1 MVGGTYQED
10 DMHVLVNGVRLF
22 VEVLSPKFRPE
33 GPRMR
38 EVPTV
43 LALHGGPFD
52 HAHMRDWVAPLTD
65 IAQVILYDHRGCGR
79 SEVGD
84 RKLWTMAQWGDD
96 VKGLCDV
103 LGLEKP
109 IVVGCSFG
117 SFVAQSYAGRHPD
130 HASKLVF
137 MVAGARHNDAWS
149 TEGFRRQ
156 GGDEAAEAY
165 AAAARDTNPQT
176 IANFMAKCRHLYNVR
191 RVVDAD
197 EAARGVVNQQLLI
210 DYFARESKT
219 FDLRPGLSRVRV
231 PVMVL
236 GGEEDPIMPPPFQE
250 ETERALVN
258 APVTRHSFPKAGH
271 QLPGDVPE
279 AYFKA
284 MRAFIPASP

>member
-1 MVGGTYQED
+1 MR
-10 DMHVLVNGVRLF
+10 VLVNGVRLF
-22 VEVLSPKFRPE
+22 VEVLSPKLRPA

-38 EVPTV
+38 EMPTL

-52 HAHMRDWVAPLTD
+52 HAHMRDWVAPLSD

-79 SEVGD
+79 SEAGD
-84 RKLWTMAQWGDD
+84 PKLWTMAQWADD
-96 VKGLCDV
+96 VKGLCEALDI
-103 LGLEKP
+103 EKP
-109 IVVGCSFG
+109 IVAGCSFG

-130 HASKLVF
+130 HASRLVF

-149 TEGFRRQ
+149 TEGFRKQ

-165 AAAARDTNPQT
+165 AAAARDPNPQT

-197 EAARGVVNQQLLI
+197 EAARGMTNLQLLM
-210 DYFARESKT
+210 DYFGRESKS
-219 FDLRPGLSRVRV
+219 FDLRAGLANVRV

-236 GGEEDPIMPPPFQE
+236 GGDEDPIMPPPFQE
-250 ETERALVN
+250 ETTKALVN
-258 APVTRHSFPKAGH
+258 APVTRISFPNAGH
-271 QLPGDVPE
+271 QLHTDTPD

-284 MRAFIPASP
+284 MRAFIPATP